1 MRLTAALLSLLI
13 AIAPWSGVLAL
24 WAEVDLPSPPDLPT
38 EHAASTTCHSQV
50 DMQTPAD
57 DNRCPNCGNSHC
69 EMDTCKC
76 AGSGVG
82 LIAPSAQLSLPG
94 VRGFRAAYRQQA
106 TSFEPILDSPP
117 PIA

>member
-13 AIAPWSGVLAL
+13 AIAPWSSLL
-24 WAEVDLPSPPDLPT
+24 SQWVDQDQPPAPQVAND
-38 EHAASTTCHSQV
+38 HQASTPCHGHV
-50 DMQTPAD
+50 EMQTPAD

-76 AGSGVG
+76 AGSVAG
-82 LIAPSAQLSLPG
+82 LIASPAQLSLPG
-94 VRGFRAAYRQQA
+94 VRGFHAAYRQQA
-106 TSFEPILDSPP
+106 TSFEPVPDSRP